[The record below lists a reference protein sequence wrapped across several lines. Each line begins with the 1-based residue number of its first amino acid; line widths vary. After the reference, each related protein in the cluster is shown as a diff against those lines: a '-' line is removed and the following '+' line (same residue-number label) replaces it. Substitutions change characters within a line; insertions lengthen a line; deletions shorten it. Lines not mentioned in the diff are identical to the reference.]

1 LPIGRIVKADERTR
15 VPNIYQIGKV
25 CQIIAKENPKF
36 RGKMGVGIASSRTMR
51 FVNYFYSTSA
61 VAEVLR

>member
-1 LPIGRIVKADERTR
+1 MPTGRIVKADERTR

-36 RGKMGVGIASSRTMR
+36 RGKDGCWHSL
-51 FVNYFYSTSA
+51 FKNYAFCQ
-61 VAEVLR
+61 LLLLD